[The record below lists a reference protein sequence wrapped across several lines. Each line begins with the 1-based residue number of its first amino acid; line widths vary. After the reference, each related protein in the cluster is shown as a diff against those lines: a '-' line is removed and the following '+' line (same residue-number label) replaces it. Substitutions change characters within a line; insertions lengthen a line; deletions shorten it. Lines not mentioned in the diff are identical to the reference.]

1 MATYFFTTAFQT
13 TDPVSEDGT
22 HLEAQYGFAV
32 ASGGGSVSA
41 IGSSGGSGRTFETVR
56 IPAATNNQTNQLVIS
71 LCSDLIGINQSLSFA
86 RVSFRP
92 AHDVQPANN
101 LPLAPLTPNN
111 AQTLLTGIA
120 LTTQGTSTTERV
132 NITNGTAYGLPQNS
146 YATQWLFA
154 AMPFLSGQQPGT
166 SLHFEFTIEI
176 AINVGTNW
184 TYYKVDPE
192 MQVDF

>member
-1 MATYFFTTAFQT
+1 MATYYFTAAFQT
-13 TDPVSEDGT
+13 SDPVSEDGL
-22 HLEAQYGFAV
+22 HLEAQYGFGV
-32 ASGGGSVSA
+32 DSGNGVVTA
-41 IGSSGGSGRTFETVR
+41 LGSSGGAGRTFETVS
-56 IPAATNNQTNQLVIS
+56 IPAATGNQANQLVIS
-71 LCSDLIGINQSLSFA
+71 VCSDLIGIDQTQSFV

-101 LPLAPLTPNN
+101 LPLAPVNPAN

-132 NITNGTAYGLPQNS
+132 NISNGTAFGLPQAT

-154 AMPFLSGQQPGT
+154 AMPFQGGQPQNT

-176 AINVGTNW
+176 AIFAGNSW